1 MEKPR
6 KRPAIPLNVQCE
18 LWARAAGRCQF
29 RGCNRLLYKDEL
41 TQQRSNLG
49 VISHIVSFSPD
60 GPRGHPVRSKQLEI
74 DIRNLMLTCRDH
86 GKLIDDKVQVSAYLE
101 ELLLDFKHE
110 HERRVRLATAHAE
123 DMQTQVL
130 ILQVSVDGHDV
141 IIDPVDAHRA
151 IQPKFPVDENPT
163 VIDLSGS
170 RLPAE
175 GEGFFA
181 LMERSITQQIQDVLS
196 RRAGVTR
203 ASSLSVFAIA
213 PIPLLVHTG
222 RCLGDAQ
229 RIELYQ
235 RHRDTQSWTWKEDEE
250 AQAFYEIVRVAEQ
263 ATTERPVVLV
273 FSISGLVSHE
283 LVAQTVGAEP
293 CIYEIRAREPGRDFL
308 RSRKRLELFSYEV
321 RNAVVALRDA
331 HYARKVIHVFAAI
344 PAPMAIEFGRHIKS
358 LDTPFIIYEYE
369 NSKHAYVPALRINI
383 D

>member
-1 MEKPR
+1 MEKLR
-6 KRPAIPLNVQCE
+6 KRPGIPLTVQCE

-41 TQQRSNLG
+41 TQQRSNLS

-60 GPRGHPVRSKQLEI
+60 GPRGHPVRSKQLET

-86 GKLIDDKVQVSAYLE
+86 GKLIDDKAQESTYPEEVLLAY
-101 ELLLDFKHE
+101 KHD
-110 HERRVRLATAHAE
+110 HERRVRLATAYAE
-123 DMQTQVL
+123 DMQTQIL
-130 ILQVSVDGHDV
+130 LLQVPIDSYD
-141 IIDPVDAHRA
+141 ITIDPVDAHRA
-151 IQPKFPVDENPT
+151 IQPKYPVDENPT

-175 GEGFFA
+175 GEAFFA
-181 LMERSITQQIQDVLS
+181 LMARSITQQIQEILT
-196 RRAGVTR
+196 RRAGATR

-213 PIPLLVHTG
+213 PIPLLIHAG
-222 RCLGDAQ
+222 RCLGDTQ

-235 RHRDTQSWTWKEDEE
+235 RHRDTQNWTWKEDEE
-250 AQAFYEIVRVAEQ
+250 AQAFFEIVRSGEQ
-263 ATTERPVVLV
+263 VNTERPFVFV
-273 FSISGLVSHE
+273 FSISGLISHE
-283 LVAQTVGAEP
+283 LVAQAVGAEP
-293 CIYEIRAREPGRDFL
+293 CIYEIQAREPGRDFL

-369 NSKHAYVPALRINI
+369 NSQHAYVPALRINTE
-383 D
+383 